1 MGLRQ
6 RVKAGAAPPPAP
18 SPRSGYL
25 GTGYASPWSD
35 NSNLI
40 DITFDELFGP
50 TEDTLNRG
58 VSRDEAMSLG
68 VVARARNVVA
78 PTIARL
84 PLPAQDTAGPRNE
97 SAFDFLRQPEND
109 PSWIRPGFVTYLWT
123 VDAMMFYG
131 RAWWWV
137 TQRYADTRAPR
148 SFRWVPEWDARL
160 INGRLVGLLS
170 DDSVHISDADTVRID
185 APHEGVLNYARRE
198 LNMARSLDRS
208 AAYTADNPVPAIN
221 LQEQPGVGPAHRL
234 TESETDNLVSKWR
247 AARRAGKVVSY
258 TPASVKPEVLGL
270 NVEQLLIEG
279 RKYSA
284 LQVTRAMNVPAWVTD
299 VALEGSSITY
309 ANVASRSRELVDFG
323 LMPYLSAIEAR
334 LSADDVLPRGVWCR
348 YDLTELLRGDFGQ
361 RMADYKAALDAGVYT
376 LEQLQ
381 QMEHG
386 PAYVAEPAPPP
397 ES

>member
-1 MGLRQ
+1 MGLKTWVRG
-6 RVKAGAAPPPAP
+6 GAAPPPVP
-18 SPRSGYL
+18 SPGPGVL
-25 GTGYASPWSD
+25 GIGLASPWSD
-35 NSNLI
+35 NSQLV
-40 DITFDELFGP
+40 DITFDELFGA
-50 TEDTLNRG
+50 TEDTLNRS

-68 VVARARNVVA
+68 VVARARNVVC

-84 PLPAQDTAGPRNE
+84 PLPAQDAAGNRQD
-97 SAFDFLRQPEND
+97 SGFDFLRQPEND
-109 PSWIRPGFVTYLWT
+109 PAWMRPGFVTYLWT

-148 SFRWVPEWDARL
+148 SFRWVPEWDARVV
-160 INGRLVGLLS
+160 NGHLVGLLS
-170 DDSVHISDADTVRID
+170 DDNVRIGDADTVRID
-185 APHEGVLNYARRE
+185 APHEGVLNFARRE

-221 LQEQPGVGPAHRL
+221 LQEQPGVGPALRL
-234 TESETDNLVSKWR
+234 TESETDGLVAKWR

-299 VALEGSSITY
+299 VALEGSTITY
-309 ANVASRSRELVDFG
+309 SNVASRSRELVDFG

-361 RMADYKAALDAGVYT
+361 RMADYQAALTSGVYT

-386 PAYVAEPAPPP
+386 PSYEPAPT

>member
-1 MGLRQ
+1 MQWVR
-6 RVKAGAAPPPAP
+6 AGAAPPPTPAGDNA
-18 SPRSGYL
+18 SYL
-25 GTGYASPWSD
+25 GAGYASPFADS
-35 NSNLI
+35 SNLV

-50 TEDTLNRG
+50 TEDVLNRA
-58 VSRDEAMSLG
+58 VSRDQAMSLG
-68 VVARARNVVA
+68 VVARARNVVC

-84 PLPAQDTAGPRNE
+84 PLPALDGNGPRTDT
-97 SAFDFLRQPEND
+97 AFDFLRQPEND
-109 PSWIRPGFVTYLWT
+109 PAWVRPGWVTYLWT
-123 VDAMMFYG
+123 ADAMLFYG

-137 TQRYADTRAPR
+137 TQRYAETKAPR

-160 INGRLVGLLS
+160 STKGRLIGLLS
-170 DDSVHISDADTVRID
+170 DDTVHISDADVVRID
-185 APHEGVLNYARRE
+185 GPHEGVLNYARRE

-221 LQEQPGVGPAHRL
+221 LQEQAGVGPAHRL
-234 TESETDNLVSKWR
+234 EPDEVDGLVAKWR
-247 AARRAGKVVSY
+247 AARRAGKTVSY

-284 LQVTRAMNVPAWVTD
+284 LQVTRALNVPAWVTD
-299 VALEGSSITY
+299 VGVEGSSITY
-309 ANVASRSRELVDFG
+309 TNVASRSRELVDYG

-361 RMADYKAALDAGVYT
+361 RMADYEVALRSGVYT
-376 LEQLQ
+376 LAQLQ
-381 QMEHG
+381 ALEHG
-386 PAYVAEPAPPP
+386 PSWAAEPAPT
-397 ES
+397 EGQ

>member
-1 MGLRQ
+1 MLGAGL
-6 RVKAGAAPPPAP
+6 
-18 SPRSGYL
+18 
-25 GTGYASPWSD
+25 ASPWSD
-35 NSNLI
+35 NSHLI

-50 TEDTLNRG
+50 VEDVLNRA

-84 PLPAQDTAGPRNE
+84 PLPAQDSRGPRTD

-109 PSWIRPGFVTYLWT
+109 PAWVRPGFVTYLWT

-137 TQRYADTRAPR
+137 TQRYTDTKAPR
-148 SFRWVPEWDARL
+148 SFRWVPEWDAR
-160 INGRLVGLLS
+160 IVNGHLVGLLS
-170 DDSVHISDADTVRID
+170 DDSIRISDADTVRID

-221 LQEQPGVGPAHRL
+221 LQEQPGVGPALRL
-234 TESETDNLVSKWR
+234 QDTEIDSMIGRWR
-247 AARRAGKVVSY
+247 AARRAGKTVSY
-258 TPASVKPEVLGL
+258 TPASVRPEVLGL
-270 NVEQLLIEG
+270 NVEQLLIDG
-279 RKYSA
+279 RAFSA

-299 VALEGSSITY
+299 VPLEGSSITY
-309 ANVASRSRELVDFG
+309 SNVASRSRELVDFG

-361 RMADYKAALDAGVYT
+361 RMADYEVALRTGVYT
-376 LEQLQ
+376 LEQIQ
-381 QMEHG
+381 QLEHG
-386 PAYVAEPAPPP
+386 RSSVAEPAP
-397 ES
+397 EA

>member
-1 MGLRQ
+1 
-6 RVKAGAAPPPAP
+6 V
-18 SPRSGYL
+18 
-25 GTGYASPWSD
+25 
-35 NSNLI
+35 

-50 TEDTLNRG
+50 TEDILNRA

-68 VVARARNVVA
+68 VVARARNVVC

-84 PLPAQDTAGPRNE
+84 PLPAQDGAGPRPDT
-97 SAFDFLRQPEND
+97 AFDFLRQPEND
-109 PSWIRPGFVTYLWT
+109 PAWVRPGFVTYLWT

-148 SFRWVPEWDARL
+148 SFRWVPEWDARVV
-160 INGRLVGLLS
+160 NGHLVGLLS
-170 DDSVHISDADTVRID
+170 DDRIRIADADVVRID

-198 LNMARSLDRS
+198 LNMSRSLDRS

-221 LQEQPGVGPAHRL
+221 LQEQPGVGPMQRL
-234 TESETDNLVSKWR
+234 TPDETDGLVAKWR

-279 RKYSA
+279 RKFSA

-299 VALEGSSITY
+299 VPLEGSSITY
-309 ANVASRSRELVDFG
+309 SNVPSRSRELVDYG
-323 LMPYLSAIEAR
+323 LMLYLSAIEAR

-361 RMADYKAALDAGVYT
+361 RMADYEVALRSGVYT
-376 LEQLQ
+376 LAQLQ

-386 PAYVAEPAPPP
+386 PSYVSEPAP
-397 ES
+397 EGA

>member
-6 RVKAGAAPPPAP
+6 WVRAGAAPPPTP
-18 SPRSGYL
+18 DTGPGYI
-25 GTGYASPWSD
+25 GAGYASPWSD
-35 NSNLI
+35 NSNLV
-40 DITFDELFGP
+40 DITFDDLFGA
-50 TEDTLNRG
+50 TEDTLNRA
-58 VSRDEAMSLG
+58 VTRDQAMSLG

-84 PLPAQDTAGPRNE
+84 PLPAQDQAGPRVD
-97 SAFDFLRQPEND
+97 SGFDFLRQPESD
-109 PSWIRPGFVTYLWT
+109 PAWSRPGFVTYLWT
-123 VDAMMFYG
+123 VDALMFYG

-137 TQRYADTRAPR
+137 TKRYTDTGAPR
-148 SFRWVPEWDARL
+148 FFRWVPEWDARL
-160 INGRLVGLLS
+160 STSGRLMGLLS
-170 DDSVHISDADTVRID
+170 DDSVKIPDGDVVRID
-185 APHEGVLNYARRE
+185 GPHEGVLNYARRE
-198 LNMARSLDRS
+198 LNMARSLDKS

-221 LQEQPGVGPAHRL
+221 LQEQPGVGPMQRL
-234 TESETDNLVSKWR
+234 TVDETDSLVAKWR

-299 VALEGSSITY
+299 VPLEGSSITY
-309 ANVASRSRELVDFG
+309 TNVASRSRELVDFG
-323 LMPYLSAIEAR
+323 LMPYLSAIESR

-361 RMADYKAALDAGVYT
+361 RMADYQAALTSGVYT

-381 QMEHG
+381 VMEHG
-386 PAYVAEPAPPP
+386 TAQEPTAPS
-397 ES
+397 EV